1 MAYFVKVKDGWV
13 NLDAVARVVVMEDN
27 SGQPER
33 VLIYFQGQADPVAA
47 DDPVAAKTFMA
58 RVSEGVRRQEGR

>member
-33 VLIYFQGQADPVAA
+33 VLIYFR
-47 DDPVAAKTFMA
+47 AKPI
-58 RVSEGVRRQEGR
+58 RWRQMTPSPRKLSWLGFLKG